1 MDKNTF
7 WAILVSCVILV
18 GFMAVQN
25 KFFAPKTTGTE
36 ISSEYGTETAESN
49 VEAQTPVLK
58 SNTISSSTGNE
69 KEQVFEITTNKIHA
83 ILTNKGGDI
92 VKYELLDFDDR
103 TDGKVQMVDSVE
115 ETNRA
120 LAVSFGSVEK
130 SLENG
135 ILNDNFKATKIDD
148 LTYQFEKN
156 FVLETEDGK
165 KQPIT
170 LQKKYTFHND
180 DYLFKL
186 DISVISPEGV
196 SVDFDGAS
204 YTLRTAPQIGPHYNS
219 KHDRY
224 ENRTLIIFTDK
235 EKARKNTLKDNQY
248 KVYDVPS
255 KKYQSYL
262 WAGVTGKYF
271 GFLVVP
277 ENSSNMGDILF
288 SKAYDQNQ
296 YANAQVLLE
305 RKSSQGSFT
314 DSYYIYAGPK
324 VSSVLKN
331 YNKPEKNTWGVNH
344 LKIDESL
351 NTSGLLSWLEIAMK
365 WVMEIIYKVIPNWG
379 VAIIIMTILLRLALF
394 PLTKK
399 SSESSLKM
407 QELQPK
413 MQEIQTKY
421 KDNPEKMNVEMSK
434 FYKETGYNPMM
445 GCLPLLIQFPLLI
458 AMYNLFNNY
467 FEFRGAM
474 FIPGW
479 IPDLS
484 TGDTVYSIKHFSLP
498 LLGSEIRLLPVIYLA
513 SQILT
518 GVFTGNDGATTA
530 ASQSQ
535 KSMKIMMYVMPV
547 MFFFMFYNAPSG
559 LILYWTVSNLFSLG
573 QQMVL
578 KANKKKK
585 DAKKALEASNKKVPD
600 FVPKK
605 KKKKR

>member
-25 KFFAPKTTGTE
+25 KFFAPKSSGTE
-36 ISSEYGTETAESN
+36 VTATVSGESSSEEGEEAISALKLASISPASKVGTQEE
-49 VEAQTPVLK
+49 
-58 SNTISSSTGNE
+58 I
-69 KEQVFEITTNKIHA
+69 FEVTTNKIHA
-83 ILTNKGGDI
+83 VLTSKGGDVI
-92 VKYELLDFDDR
+92 KYELLDFDDKES
-103 TDGKVQMVDSVE
+103 GKVQMVDSVE
-115 ETNRA
+115 DFNRA
-120 LAVSFGSVEK
+120 LSVSFGGVKE
-130 SLENG
+130 SLDNG
-135 ILNDNFKATKIDD
+135 ILNDNFTATKIDD
-148 LTYQFEKN
+148 LTYLFEKE
-156 FVLETEDGK
+156 FMMQTQDGENK
-165 KQPIT
+165 KIK
-170 LQKKYTFHND
+170 LQKKYTFHDD

-186 DISVISPEGV
+186 DVSAILPEGV
-196 SVDFDGAS
+196 SLDFDGNA

-219 KHDRY
+219 KRDRY
-224 ENRTLIIFTDK
+224 ENRTLVMLTEK
-235 EKARKNTLKDNQY
+235 EKSKKNTLKDNQY
-248 KVYDVPS
+248 KIYD
-255 KKYQSYL
+255 KSYL
-262 WAGVTGKYF
+262 WVGVTGKYF

-277 ENSSNMGDILF
+277 ENAAEMGDVLF
-288 SKAYDQNQ
+288 SKAYDKNQ
-296 YANAQVLLE
+296 YANAQVMLE
-305 RKSSQGSFT
+305 RKSVSVSFT
-314 DSYYIYAGPK
+314 DSYYVYAGPK
-324 VSSVLKN
+324 VSSILKA
-331 YNKPEKNTWGVNH
+331 YNNEDKNSWGLAR
-344 LKIDESL
+344 LKLDESL
-351 NTSGLLSWLEIAMK
+351 NTSGFLSWLEIAMK
-365 WVMEIIYKVIPNWG
+365 WIMEIIYKVIPNWG

-394 PLTKK
+394 PLTKR
-399 SSESSLKM
+399 SSESSIKM

-413 MQEIQTKY
+413 MQEIQNKY

-434 FYKETGYNPMM
+434 FYKEAGYNPMM

-484 TGDTVYSIKHFSLP
+484 VGDTVYSIKHFSIP
-498 LLGSEIRLLPVIYLA
+498 LLGTEIRLLPLIYLA

-518 GVFTGNDGATTA
+518 MVFTGMDGATSGA
-530 ASQSQ
+530 NQSQ
-535 KSMKIMMYVMPV
+535 KSMKIMMYIMPV

-578 KANKKKK
+578 KSTKKKK
-585 DAKKALEASNKKVPD
+585 DAKKALEESKKKVPD